1 MVCIPF
7 HTFVNTI
14 RYKSNHP
21 HNIIP
26 EYAECQYRKCIII
39 PKFQIHSYS
48 GYIYYSYKMP
58 ILITKLMYYPISI
71 YSIQNIIISI
81 ECRIFRLL
89 SILLSI

>member
-26 EYAECQYRKCIII
+26 EYAGCQYRKYILKLLLRYIKCIIVI
-39 PKFQIHSYS
+39 ISN
-48 GYIYYSYKMP
+48 IVL
-58 ILITKLMYYPISI
+58 ILIIMP
-71 YSIQNIIISI
+71 NVNV
-81 ECRIFRLL
+81 EF
-89 SILLSI
+89 IL